1 MKWFNHDIR
10 HEGAPDEVNR
20 QFKLCVME
28 AVIGRNNLRLALMA
42 SQVVNKSQIHVVD
55 ASVSNKYK
63 LIVSAPERQ
72 ISHAPTSI
80 SKHISFELK
89 KIC

>member
-10 HEGAPDEVNR
+10 HEGAPDVVNS
-20 QFKLCVME
+20 QFKLCVVE
-28 AVIGRNNLRLALMA
+28 AMIGRSSLRYALVA
-42 SQVVNKSQIHVVD
+42 SQVVDKSQIHVVD

-72 ISHAPTSI
+72 ISHAPTCI
-80 SKHISFELK
+80 SKHIKLEFK
-89 KIC
+89 T